1 MGSKKDL
8 LDLEKATSSEDIIS
22 IVNNARAV
30 STGKEVEK
38 ALTDFVIRKLEKLS
52 ENDEFMDLIKMHI
65 RQRLPEATFA
75 ELLQLAQEM
84 QSNNIKE
91 TSSMMS
97 LFKNETS
104 GKNLLDNLKDNSV
117 AGAAQQ
123 LYDSTDS
130 KDILQAVSYLSQ
142 VLGRLGNAPSP
153 TTYVESN

>member
-8 LDLEKATSSEDIIS
+8 LDLEKATSNKDIIKM
-22 IVNNARAV
+22 VNEARAV
-30 STGKEVEK
+30 STGQEVEK
-38 ALTDFVIRKLEKLS
+38 ALTDFVIKKLDKLS
-52 ENDEFMDLIKMHI
+52 ENDEFLDLIKMHL
-65 RQRLPEATFA
+65 RSRFNEASFS
-75 ELLQLAQEM
+75 ELMQLANEIA
-84 QSNNIKE
+84 SVNNRE
-91 TSSMMS
+91 THTMMS

-142 VLGRLGNAPSP
+142 VLGRIGGPSDLKK
-153 TTYVESN
+153 VN

>member
-8 LDLEKATSSEDIIS
+8 LDLEKATSSEDIVKM
-22 IVNNARAV
+22 VNSARAV
-30 STGKEVEK
+30 STGQEVEK
-38 ALTDFVIRKLEKLS
+38 ALTDFVIKKLDKLS
-52 ENDEFMDLIKMHI
+52 ENDEFMDLIKMYI
-65 RQRLPEATFA
+65 RQRLPEATFS
-75 ELLQLAQEM
+75 ELMQLANEL
-84 QSNNIKE
+84 QSNNIRE
-91 TSSMMS
+91 THTMMS

-142 VLGRLGNAPSP
+142 VLGRIGGPSDLKK
-153 TTYVESN
+153 VN

>member
-8 LDLEKATSSEDIIS
+8 LDLEKATSSEDIVKM
-22 IVNNARAV
+22 VNSARAV
-30 STGKEVEK
+30 STGQEVEK
-38 ALTDFVIRKLEKLS
+38 ALTDFVIKKLDKLS

-65 RQRLPEATFA
+65 RSRINEASFA
-75 ELLQLAQEM
+75 ELMQLANEL
-84 QSNNIKE
+84 QSNNIRE
-91 TSSMMS
+91 THTMMS

-142 VLGRLGNAPSP
+142 VLGRIGGPSDLKK
-153 TTYVESN
+153 VN